1 MISPFQ
7 RRFTIFLFLLVVAIF
22 LNIHHLEA
30 MPKMYFRHGAVAS
43 AKTLNLVAVAHNYR
57 TQGKPVVILKPAMDV
72 RFSVTEVRSRAGLS
86 EKADFL
92 VRPDTDILKLALNQ
106 SEKIYCVL
114 VDEAQFLNPTQID
127 QLRLATV
134 TWNVP
139 VICYGLRT
147 DFRTNLVYTLY
158 ALYTPYT
165 L

>member
-1 MISPFQ
+1 
-7 RRFTIFLFLLVVAIF
+7 
-22 LNIHHLEA
+22 
-30 MPKMYFRHGAVAS
+30 MYFRHGAVAS